1 MISLFKDL
9 FNPINWWKL
18 FKNPK
23 KIKVLYLRLFSYP
36 GMNFKNIRIKIL
48 RNLYK
53 NFLVTFLNFIA
64 RKNKNLNYFFFSD
77 NLKTIHNS
85 FELKDVHGNNIPMHG
100 NHLSFS
106 VIFSRMN
113 PEM

>member
-36 GMNFKNIRIKIL
+36 GMNFKNIWDHM
-48 RNLYK
+48 
-53 NFLVTFLNFIA
+53 FVTTYTEPQLHFF
-64 RKNKNLNYFFFSD
+64 YFFFR
-77 NLKTIHNS
+77 K
-85 FELKDVHGNNIPMHG
+85 F
-100 NHLSFS
+100 
-106 VIFSRMN
+106 
-113 PEM
+113 